1 MIIGLLGSIGS
12 GKNTVAD
19 ILVRNHSFARYSF
32 ASTLKDA
39 TANIF
44 GWPRNLLEGD
54 TEEGRQWREEVDEWW
69 AKKLDMPGFTP
80 RLALQLLGT
89 EVFRTHFHPDIWI
102 NSLLYQLETQ
112 PNTLKVISDA
122 RFANEIDAIRSVGG
136 ILIRVD
142 RGPKPEWWE
151 IAERAY
157 RGDTHCEEMMKTAYC
172 HVHESEWR
180 WAGCVPTF
188 VISNNGT
195 LDDLHNEVSRIV
207 IPSISVN
214 PDKYLTETD

>member
-19 ILVRNHSFARYSF
+19 ILVRNHSFSRYSF

-39 TANIF
+39 TADIF

-54 TEEGRQWREEVDEWW
+54 TEQGRKWREEVDEWW
-69 AKKLDMPGFTP
+69 AEKMGMPEFTP

-89 EVFRTHFHPDIWI
+89 EVFRTHFHQDIWI
-102 NSLLYQLETQ
+102 NSLLYQLEAQ

-122 RFANEIDAIRSVGG
+122 RFANEIEAIRSAGG
-136 ILIRVD
+136 IIVRVD
-142 RGPKPEWWE
+142 RGPKPDWWE

-157 RGDTHCEEMMKTAYC
+157 RGDTHCEEMMKTMYG

-180 WAGCVPTF
+180 WTGCVPSF
-188 VISNNGT
+188 VIANEGT
-195 LDDLHNEVSRIV
+195 LGDLERLVATV
-207 IPSISVN
+207 
-214 PDKYLTETD
+214 LAETQEPA